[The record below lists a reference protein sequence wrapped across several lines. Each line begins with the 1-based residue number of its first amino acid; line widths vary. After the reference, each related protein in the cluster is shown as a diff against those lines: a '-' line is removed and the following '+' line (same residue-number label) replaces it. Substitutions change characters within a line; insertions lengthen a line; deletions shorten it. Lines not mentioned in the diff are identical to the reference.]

1 MPRSGLLSAAAA
13 ALLGVAAFV
22 GLVAGGT
29 AASAAPI
36 GTLTFNG
43 LTSQDASFTMTTSG
57 PCPEGATNFVITL
70 EGGNIPVPSSSPN
83 LSGNTPGSS
92 LGGGI
97 NAGSFTATSQKNLL
111 VFALGNGLAQL
122 GDGAYTATLICR
134 TALSGTSFGEFVG
147 SFTISG
153 NGATITTGGATLAPT
168 LTTAPVV
175 SGSARVGGTLTC
187 TTGTWTDSTSIVVEF
202 LRNNAVVQSSSTVRT
217 RVLAAADLGASVR
230 CRVTASGPGGT
241 GAPALTS
248 PVTVGAGA
256 AARAVAKPKILVSGK
271 VKVGKKLTASRGT
284 WSPTA
289 SYAYTY
295 VWKRGSK
302 IVKQGSMASTYKTTK
317 KDKKKTI
324 TLIVRAARAGYAT
337 GSATSAGV
345 KVK

>member
-1 MPRSGLLSAAAA
+1 MNRFRRTTRALGLA
-13 ALLGVAAFV
+13 VAA
-22 GLVAGGT
+22 GLAMTAVAAT
-29 AASAAPI
+29 PANAAPI
-36 GTLTFNG
+36 GTLTFND
-43 LTSQDASFTMTTSG
+43 LTSQDASFTMTTSAA
-57 PCPEGATNFVITL
+57 CPEGATNFVITL
-70 EGGNIPVPSSSPN
+70 EGGNIPVPSASPN

-153 NGATITTGGATLAPT
+153 NGATITTGGTPPAPT

-175 SGSARVGGTLTC
+175 TGSARVGGTLTC

-202 LRNNAVVQSSSTVRT
+202 LRNNAVVQSSTTVRT
-217 RVLAAADLGASVR
+217 RILAAADLGASVR
-230 CRVTASGPGGT
+230 CRATASGPGGT

-248 PVTVGAGA
+248 AVTVGAGA
-256 AARAVAKPKILVSGK
+256 AATAVAKPKILVSGK

-284 WSPTA
+284 WSPAA
-289 SYAYTY
+289 SYAYTFI
-295 VWKRGSK
+295 WKRGSK
-302 IVKQGSMASTYKTTK
+302 VVKQGSTASTYKTTK

-324 TLIVRAARAGYAT
+324 TLTVRAARAGYAT